1 MNSSKLFKNVS
12 IVVLVFLLA
21 MNGYFFYA
29 NGQNEEKYAA
39 IVDENERLVEENEI
53 LKENEK
59 NISNTARE
67 QTFEDLLNQAN
78 LFVDLVYVQKVDGY
92 QERKD
97 EAKNVMNEELQER
110 YFPADEYN
118 QNSMESR
125 ILSDKYYI
133 ENMDM
138 NQQEVDVL
146 MEIKHEINYV
156 ESGKKDESHM
166 FIRVNF
172 ERQDERWIATNIED
186 LFADTEALQEEEDN
200 SV

>member
-1 MNSSKLFKNVS
+1 MLNQADGDIKL
-12 IVVLVFLLA
+12 I
-21 MNGYFFYA
+21 A

-39 IVDENERLVEENEI
+39 IAAENERLVEENEI

-59 NISNTARE
+59 NISNTARG

-78 LFVDLVYVQKVDGY
+78 LFVDLVYVQKVC
-92 QERKD
+92 
-97 EAKNVMNEELQER
+97 
-110 YFPADEYN
+110 
-118 QNSMESR
+118 MESR
-125 ILSDKYYI
+125 IISDNYYI

-166 FIRVNF
+166 FLRVSIVPVPPVFRKSTIN
-172 ERQDERWIATNIED
+172 
-186 LFADTEALQEEEDN
+186 LQN
-200 SV
+200 PF

>member
-29 NGQNEEKYAA
+29 NGQNEEKYEA

-97 EAKNVMNEELQER
+97 GAKNVMDEELQER
-110 YFPADEYN
+110 YFPSDEYN
-118 QNSMESR
+118 QTSMESR

-166 FIRVNF
+166 FLRVTF
-172 ERQDERWIATNIED
+172 ERQDEQWIATNIED

>member
-29 NGQNEEKYAA
+29 NGQNEEKYEA

-97 EAKNVMNEELQER
+97 EAKNVMDEELQER
-110 YFPADEYN
+110 YFPSDEYN
-118 QNSMESR
+118 QTSMESR

-166 FIRVNF
+166 FLRVTF
-172 ERQDERWIATNIED
+172 ERQDEQWIATNIED